1 MAIARQI
8 VGPQAQFERSG
19 AQSLRDIRPL
29 TTRLSE
35 ALRGSASFVVLAT
48 AAVATWF
55 EPAVIDLTVP
65 ASVLYATWVLTRRPS
80 LPIRLPRSAEC
91 LDYGN
96 PQPGSR
102 KPQRA
107 KGGIF
112 VGWSIEGQ
120 ELWVTAE
127 DARQHISIPGTTGA
141 GKTTAIL
148 EPSVECSRPWVGF
161 RAGGRQG
168 RSRPVRQGDGAG
180 TAFWPRGRCAR
191 AELHGGVRG
200 QGQRHASIPSRSATP
215 TRSANCSP
223 ASWASRR
230 RTTRMACSV
239 SARSRWSAR
248 SRRCWSGCAT
258 KGLSLNIEVI
268 RSSIELRWIW
278 KLAIEKRRAARA
290 TRTTGTEREI
300 DVSAEIP
307 EDVIW
312 PLVAYLGELP
322 GYDPTVPLSEQK
334 GDEPSKQHG
343 FAQFYFTGDVHPAR
357 GQPRPYLPGRE
368 WRYRHAR
375 HRPQSPH
382 SRGEPARAGKFRRDA
397 WPLSASWSSPHL
409 RGMMAQLL
417 GASLEGEYSEADK
430 PGMGSAPFPVVLD
443 ELAYYATSGLDRML
457 AMGRGLNIS
466 FMLGFQETS
475 GIWARLGEKT
485 ASLLGNANFTI
496 AMRQQDSGRTREW
509 LQKTAG
515 ETFVTQATSYQG
527 SEDGNYR
534 EARHAE
540 VRPVSRVDWQDLTS
554 LIEGEAIVL
563 FGGRRVYARVFHA
576 VIDDSGPKRLGR
588 CLMVREPDPALVR
601 EHVAQINKIT
611 ETIARGSLALGQEE
625 ALSATLGAMLRGFQ
639 GALNAGKDLGTC
651 ARDALLAIDQVPE
664 ASRPPPPSAP
674 ADGTPVTSVMRLL
687 DEAADSR
694 IGDAGS
700 DGAPHEPVDIQ
711 FIRRLQEIEREAG
724 AAPGIAREIALS
736 ILTARDEALQAGE
749 RIEPPAMSHEAF
761 LTLIGRLRRRLRQAA
776 SATTQEAA

>member
-35 ALRGSASFVVLAT
+35 GLRGSGSFLVLAA

-55 EPAVIDLTVP
+55 EPADIDLTVP
-65 ASVLYATWVLTRRPS
+65 ASLLYATWVLTRRPS
-80 LPIRLPRSAEC
+80 LPIRLPRSADC

-107 KGGIF
+107 KGDIF
-112 VGWSIEGQ
+112 IGWSVDGQ

-148 EPSVECSRPWVGF
+148 SLLSNALAQGSGF
-161 RAGGRQG
+161 VLVDGKAHRDLFGKVLALARRFGRDDD
-168 RSRPVRQGDGAG
+168 VRVLNFMVASGVKDSDRFNPFAIGNADAIRELLASQLGD
-180 TAFWPRGRCAR
+180 
-191 AELHGGVRG
+191 
-200 QGQRHASIPSRSATP
+200 QGQNDPNGVFRERAVALVGTIAPVLVWLRDH
-215 TRSANCSP
+215 
-223 ASWASRR
+223 
-230 RTTRMACSV
+230 
-239 SARSRWSAR
+239 
-248 SRRCWSGCAT
+248 
-258 KGLSLNIEVI
+258 KGISLNIEII

-278 KLAIEKRRAARA
+278 KLAIEKKVLLRNPDDGT
-290 TRTTGTEREI
+290 TREL
-300 DVSAEIP
+300 DVSGEIP
-307 EDVIW
+307 EDVTW
-312 PLVAYLGELP
+312 PLRAYLGELP
-322 GYDPTVPLSEQK
+322 GYDPTVPLDKQK

-343 FAQFYFTGDVHPAR
+343 FAQFYFTATFTQLAVSLGHIFRVENGEIDMRDIVLNRRILVVNLPA
-357 GQPRPYLPGRE
+357 LE
-368 WRYRHAR
+368 NSDATL
-375 HRPQSPH
+375 
-382 SRGEPARAGKFRRDA
+382 AALGK
-397 WPLSASWSSPHL
+397 LVVASL

-417 GASLEGEYSEADK
+417 GASLEGDYSEADK

-527 SEDGNYR
+527 SEDGAYR

-588 CLMVREPDPALVR
+588 CLMLREPDLDRVR
-601 EHVAQINKIT
+601 EYAAHIDKIT
-611 ETIARGSLALGQEE
+611 ETIARGSLTLGQEE
-625 ALSATLGAMLRGFQ
+625 SRSATLDAMLRGFQ
-639 GALNAGKDLGTC
+639 ASLVAGKALGTC
-651 ARDALLAIDQVPE
+651 AHDALLAIDQMP
-664 ASRPPPPSAP
+664 ASLRPTPPAAP
-674 ADGTPVTSVMRLL
+674 ADGTPVTSVTRLL
-687 DEAADSR
+687 DEAANSR
-694 IGDAGS
+694 LGDAGS
-700 DGAPHEPVDIQ
+700 DGSPQEPVDVL
-711 FIRRLQEIEREAG
+711 FLRRLQEIERDAG
-724 AAPGIAREIALS
+724 AAPGIARDIALS

-749 RIEPPAMSHEAF
+749 RIEPPPISPEAF
-761 LTLIGRLRRRLRQAA
+761 LALVERLRGRIRRADA
-776 SATTQEAA
+776 GATREAA